1 MATPSSSNAPSAEAD
16 DTRTS
21 LNRDR
26 VLRAGV
32 ELADRDGLAGLSM
45 RKLAAHLGFEV
56 MSLYNH
62 VANKRD
68 LLEGML
74 DLVGG
79 DVDLP
84 DPATVDWKDGLRQV
98 AADTHVLLLRH
109 RWAGPISANHF
120 PGPNGWRRA
129 ETILGLLAA
138 GGFDGHLRDLGYHA
152 ITLHVSGFT
161 AQQIAYDFDD
171 EFDREMLDRLEQ
183 EFSAVEHPL
192 MADHIRYHLDPKHTQ
207 GDRPDEFRFVLDLIL
222 DGLER
227 SRDATGGTATGN

>member
-1 MATPSSSNAPSAEAD
+1 
-16 DTRTS
+16 
-21 LNRDR
+21 
-26 VLRAGV
+26 
-32 ELADRDGLAGLSM
+32 M

-74 DLVGG
+74 DLVSGE
-79 DVDLP
+79 VDLP
-84 DPATVDWKDGLRQV
+84 DPATTDWKDGLRQV
-98 AADTHVLLLRH
+98 AIDAHALLLRH
-109 RWAGPISANHF
+109 RWAGPISTNHF
-120 PGPNGWRRA
+120 PGPNGWCRA

-138 GGFDGHLRDLGYHA
+138 GGFAGHLRDLGYHA

-161 AQQIAYDFDD
+161 AQQIAYDYDD
-171 EFDREMLDRLEQ
+171 EFQHEMLHRVER
-183 EFSAVEHPL
+183 EFPAAEHPL
-192 MADHIRYHLDPKHTQ
+192 MADHIRYHLDPDHTP

-227 SRDATGGTATGN
+227 SRDAPPDTFAGN

>member
-1 MATPSSSNAPSAEAD
+1 MATSSASPTASPNRAD
-16 DTRTS
+16 ERTALS
-21 LNRDR
+21 RDR
-26 VLRAGV
+26 ILHAGI
-32 ELADRDGLAGLSM
+32 ELADHHGIEGLSM
-45 RKLAAHLGFEV
+45 RKLAGHLGFEV

-74 DLVGG
+74 DLVSA
-79 DVDLP
+79 DIDLP
-84 DPATVDWKDGLRQV
+84 DPTTVDWKDGLRQV
-98 AADTHVLLLRH
+98 AVATHELLLRH
-109 RWAGPISANHF
+109 RWAGPISANHL

-171 EFDREMLDRLEQ
+171 EFDREMLDRVER
-183 EFSAVEHPL
+183 EFSAAEHPL
-192 MADHIRYHLDPKHTQ
+192 MADHIRYHLDPDHTP
-207 GDRPDEFRFVLDLIL
+207 GNRPDEFRFVLDLIL

-227 SRDATGGTATGN
+227 TRDATHGTRSGN